1 MNILFL
7 SHYFPPE
14 VNAPASR
21 TYDHCREWVRRGHK
35 VTVVTCVPNHPKG
48 KIYPGYRN
56 RLYQREEH
64 DGIQV
69 IRVLTYLTANQGI
82 LKRTLN
88 YLFFMLMS
96 VAASLF
102 LPKCDVVV
110 STSPQ
115 FFAGLAGYF
124 VSRLKSAPWILEIRD
139 LWPDSILAVEA
150 ISSRTI
156 IRLLEGLESFSYRKA
171 DAIVSVTDAFKPHI
185 EARGGQD
192 KVAVIKNGVDLSL
205 FSVSSHET
213 AKAQELGLEGK
224 FVAAYV
230 GTHGMAHGLDVVL
243 DAAQKLIDQPGIA
256 FLLVGEGA
264 EKKRLKARRD
274 ALGLRNVVMLD
285 QQPKDMMPRIWSIS
299 DVSLVLLRKNDLFTT
314 VIPSKIFES
323 MAMAKPIVLGV
334 EGESRGIVDKAR
346 AGIGIEPENA
356 DELAAAISSLAS
368 DHALYRRMAR
378 NGPGFVGEHFDRK
391 KLASRYL
398 ALLQF
403 IGMPAV
409 HGEPTPAWVQPPIT
423 LPKSSES
430 N

>member
-1 MNILFL
+1 LNILFL

-21 TYDHCREWVRRGHK
+21 TFDHCREWVRHGHK

-48 KIYPGYRN
+48 EIYPGYRN
-56 RLYQREEH
+56 RVFQREEH

-69 IRVLTYLTANQGI
+69 IRLLTYLTANRGL
-82 LKRTLN
+82 LKRSLN
-88 YLFFMLMS
+88 YAFFMLMS
-96 VAASLF
+96 VATSFF

-124 VSRLKSAPWILEIRD
+124 VSRIKRVPWVLEIRD
-139 LWPDSILAVEA
+139 LWPESILAVGA
-150 ISSRTI
+150 VPNRAI
-156 IRLLEGLESFSYRKA
+156 IRMLEGLEAFSYRKA
-171 DAIVSVTDAFKPHI
+171 DVIVSVTDAFKPHI
-185 EARGGQD
+185 EARGGD
-192 KVAVIKNGVDLSL
+192 GKVAVIKNGADLSL
-205 FSVSSHET
+205 FSAAPRELSL
-213 AKAQELGLEGK
+213 ARDLGLEGK

-243 DAAQKLIDQPGIA
+243 DAAQKLIDQPSIV
-256 FLLVGEGA
+256 FLLIGEGA
-264 EKKRLKARRD
+264 EKQRLKARRD

-285 QQPKDMMPRIWSIS
+285 QQPKEMMPRIWSIS

-334 EGESRGIVDKAR
+334 EGESRDIVGGAG

-356 DELAAAISSLAS
+356 DELASAISTLAS

-378 NGPGFVGEHFDRK
+378 NGPGFVREHFDRK
-391 KLASRYL
+391 KLAWRYL
-398 ALLQF
+398 ALLRF
-403 IGMPAV
+403 IGMPHV
-409 HGEPTPAWVQPPIT
+409 QGEPRPAWVQPSMT
-423 LPKSSES
+423 QPKSSES